1 MKNKHVKTSVPKD
14 INDLRKILCEE
25 INKLRNNKTTAA
37 NVNAITNATG
47 KVLSTIKV
55 QMEYAKLSGVEPK
68 MNFIK
73 ALKA

>member
-14 INDLRKILCEE
+14 INDLRNILCEE

-55 QMEYAKLSGVEPK
+55 QMEYAKLSGEEPK

>member
-14 INDLRKILCEE
+14 INDLRNILCEE